1 MQPDAAPA
9 AVQQLVQQYA
19 AAAAAEAWAIANPLA
34 AGLAAVAVRTQSW
47 PVEQLVPQLLALLH
61 AALQDPPGS
70 SSGASGGSISSSQ
83 LAPALHLL
91 SAVAEAAC
99 SLDTSMHPQR
109 REAAKAALAAAP
121 EPLAAVQR
129 ALAAAGP
136 GAVQLQAA
144 ALQMV
149 QAWCALGPP
158 PAGVEAASELVQQM
172 HLAALNPALGSAA
185 AEAVAALYGSCCPE
199 PGGSSCSSS
208 SNSSGSS
215 STEEREQRRRALL
228 GALCGMLPSFAA
240 ALQQALS
247 QAHSSSQ
254 QAQLLNAA
262 LSVLGAA
269 AKAAD
274 SQAQLGTAAQQ
285 DAVQL
290 AADVALLAM
299 QHPQFDVVLAAL
311 QHWDEQLERWKALDT
326 TSSSSAACS
335 PQQRQALLGQL
346 CSALLQRMTLPPHLP
361 PACLTA
367 DARDLPDPVQ
377 QVGAQLCSPLR
388 LAAAVADC
396 RSAVSNRH
404 ASSRTCICPTVNV
417 PALLLQVRREVADTF
432 RAATD
437 CLGMPAARQQLLQL
451 AQQAHRAWQAGGGWQ
466 EFECALYALNLVW
479 SKQRSVSPG
488 AACAAEALQV
498 AALVAAALQPGVPKL
513 AGTALTLLGGM
524 AEQLPLLEGAQTHRQ
539 QQPHEQQQQ
548 PPLLRLLS
556 LLVQLLQQ
564 TGDEKLSR
572 NAATCCSRLAAHGPL
587 AALLVTRHPGWSDA
601 LCSCFAVAAGGQQQ
615 QLQPGQDQPASQFLL
630 SAICH
635 LAAAGAEASIAAE
648 ASPAAAGQCGS
659 QLLQQLLSQPAAA
672 AEAALAAAA
681 TASTAEHRQQL
692 LSQAALH
699 IETIAVALEAAAG
712 GSTGISGSK
721 EGPTTNCL
729 AEQLPSLL
737 SSLAGVLQHA
747 ATVAATAAAA
757 QLPGEPQ
764 LLQALCRVAAAAAAT
779 PAASAGLQLLQPF
792 AAAPQD
798 PCVLRSLTS
807 MAGSIY
813 LQASVCQVHQ
823 AVSSCI
829 QASAA
834 QHADDPDWQPAL
846 LHLGEACLRHLP
858 AVAADA
864 APLDALL
871 TVAHHSMRSYNRT
884 VCEQAVSFAE
894 AVCCGGSSGQSIA
907 GGAAEHV
914 AAGTAARQQLQQRL
928 DAGGLGTALVLG
940 LLLAA
945 AGAMPPYMVIAIA
958 DALHRVWRTVGTDRC
973 DGLLAA
979 CKFST
984 DCLGRSW
991 LAWHHCGCFMNQLKA
1006 VTAAHLSALL
1016 GSLLPCSAGCCG

>member
-1 MQPDAAPA
+1 MQPDVALA

-19 AAAAAEAWAIANPLA
+19 AAAAAGAWAIANPLA

-61 AALQDPPGS
+61 AALQDPPGT
-70 SSGASGGSISSSQ
+70 SSGASGGSTGSSQ
-83 LAPALHLL
+83 LAPALYLL

-129 ALAAAGP
+129 ALAAAEP

-144 ALQMV
+144 ALQLV

-158 PAGVEAASELVQQM
+158 PAGVEAASELVRQM

-199 PGGSSCSSS
+199 PGGSSCGSG
-208 SNSSGSS
+208 SNGSGSS
-215 STEEREQRRRALL
+215 STEEREQRQRALL

-240 ALQQALS
+240 ALQQALG

-274 SQAQLGTAAQQ
+274 SQAQLGNAVQQ
-285 DAVQL
+285 DTVQL

-326 TSSSSAACS
+326 SSSSSSSSSSSGKSSSSSAACS
-335 PQQRQALLGQL
+335 AQQRQALLGQL
-346 CSALLQRMTLPPHLP
+346 CGALLQRMTLPPHLP

-377 QVGAQLCSPLR
+377 QVGAQLCSLLR

-396 RSAVSNRH
+396 RSAVSSGH
-404 ASSRTCICPTVNV
+404 ASSRTCICSTVNV
-417 PALLLQVRREVADTF
+417 PPLLLQVRREVADTF

-451 AQQAHRAWQAGGGWQ
+451 AQQAHAAWQAGGGWQ

-479 SKQRSVSPG
+479 SKQRSVPPS
-488 AACAAEALQV
+488 AACAAETLQ
-498 AALVAAALQPGVPKL
+498 ATALVAAALQPGVPKL

-524 AEQLPLLEGAQTHRQ
+524 AEQLPLLEGAQPHRQ

-556 LLVQLLQQ
+556 LLVQMLQQ
-564 TGDEKLSR
+564 TGDDKLSR
-572 NAATCCSRLAAHGPL
+572 NAATCCSRLAAHRPL

-601 LCSCFAVAAGGQQQ
+601 LCGCFAVAAGGQQQ
-615 QLQPGQDQPASQFLL
+615 QLQPGEDQPTSQFLL

-635 LAAAGAEASIAAE
+635 LAAAGAEAGAAAE
-648 ASPAAAGQCGS
+648 ASPAAAGQRGS

-681 TASTAEHRQQL
+681 TASTTEHRQQL
-692 LSQAALH
+692 LSQVALH

-712 GSTGISGSK
+712 GSAGGSGSK
-721 EGPTTNCL
+721 EGPPTNCL
-729 AEQLPSLL
+729 AEQLPALL

-747 ATVAATAAAA
+747 VTVAASAAAA
-757 QLPGEPQ
+757 QLPGKPQ
-764 LLQALCRVAAAAAAT
+764 LLQALCRVAAATAAT

-798 PCVLRSLTS
+798 PCVLRSFTS
-807 MAGSIY
+807 MAGSTY
-813 LQASVCQVHQ
+813 LQASVPQLQQ

-829 QASAA
+829 QAIAA

-846 LHLGEACLRHLP
+846 LCLGEACLRHLP

-864 APLDALL
+864 ASLDALL
-871 TVAHHSMRSYNRT
+871 TVAQHSMGSYNRT

-894 AVCCGGSSGQSIA
+894 AVCCGGSSGQLIA
-907 GGAAEHV
+907 GGAAQNM

-973 DGLLAA
+973 GGLLAA
-979 CKFST
+979 CELST
-984 DCLGRSW
+984 ECLGRSW
-991 LAWHHCGCFMNQLKA
+991 PLR
-1006 VTAAHLSALL
+1006 LL
-1016 GSLLPCSAGCCG
+1016 NEPAER